1 MLIAQ
6 ATLTPL
12 RLELLRPMKTSR
24 GTYSAREGFLVRLV
38 DGEGRVGLGEAMPL
52 PEFGTESLADCGAT
66 LEAWLSALKGQF
78 LGDSVRAIEDTL
90 SPFPPAVARGEGV
103 RIRSRQATPEGP
115 VPAAEHAL
123 ELALLDLLAQR
134 QGVPL
139 CWLMAEEARPEVA
152 VNALLGAEGPEA
164 LAEEARQAVA
174 EGYGT
179 LKLKVAGRP
188 LEEDER
194 RVKAVR
200 EAVGPDVKLRLD
212 ANGGWSEPDAN
223 RAMDRLG
230 WYGLELVEQPTPPE
244 DLAALWRVQ
253 RRAPC
258 LVAAD
263 ESLGSPEA
271 LRALLTV
278 DPLMGGGP
286 AVGAVVLKPMVL
298 GGLLPS
304 LVVAMRAARLGMQ
317 SYVTSSLD
325 GVVARAGAAH
335 LAAALPSG
343 TLASGL
349 AVGRLF
355 AHEPPAHP
363 YRPVKGSIRLPQ
375 APGLGLDPKVVA

>member
-1 MLIAQ
+1 MRIVK

-12 RLELLRPMKTSR
+12 RLELLQPLKTAR
-24 GTYSAREGFLVRLV
+24 GTYSAREGFLVRLE
-38 DGEGRVGLGEAMPL
+38 DEEGRVGLGEAMPL
-52 PEFGTESLADCGAT
+52 PEFGTESLPVCGEVLA
-66 LEAWLSALKGQF
+66 AWLSSLEGQF
-78 LGDSVRAIEDTL
+78 LGDTVRAVEDTL
-90 SPFPPAVARGEGV
+90 SPFPPTVARGEGV
-103 RIRSRQATPEGP
+103 RVRARHPAPPGP

-123 ELALLDLLAQR
+123 ELALLDLLARR

-139 CWLMAEEARPEVA
+139 CWLLAEEARPEVL
-152 VNALLGAEGPEA
+152 VNALLSGETAEA
-164 LAEEARQAVA
+164 LVDEARAAVA

-179 LKLKVAGRP
+179 LKLKVSGRA
-188 LEEDER
+188 LEEDEQ

-212 ANGGWSEPDAN
+212 ANGGWTELEAK
-223 RAMDRLG
+223 RALDKLG
-230 WYGLELVEQPTPPE
+230 WYQLELVEQPTPPD

-258 LVAAD
+258 MVAAD
-263 ESLGSPEA
+263 ESLGSPET
-271 LRALLTV
+271 LRALLGA

-298 GGLLPS
+298 GGLLPG

-317 SYVTSSLD
+317 AYVTSSLD

-343 TLASGL
+343 ALASGL

-355 AHEPPAHP
+355 KSEPAVHD
-363 YRPVKGSIRLPQ
+363 YRPLHGRIRLPET
-375 APGLGLDPKVVA
+375 PGLGLDAGAVV